1 MGEKHNLSE
10 RDIVTKFIIPAIEE
24 SGWNKQ
30 TQLREEVS
38 FTNGRIFVKGKKTKR
53 GEKKRADIILYY
65 KPNIPVA
72 VVEAKD
78 NKHSIGDGMQQALDY
93 AETLDIPVAIS
104 SNGDGFLIQ
113 YRKNC
118 GPLDS
123 NNNPIVIENA
133 DLNHFPTAEELWN
146 CYKKYNKI

>member
-1 MGEKHNLSE
+1 MFLWLQKKQLSE

-78 NKHSIGDGMQQALDY
+78 NKHSVGDGMQQALDY
-93 AETLDIPVAIS
+93 AETLDIPVAIVLTEM
-104 SNGDGFLIQ
+104 DF
-113 YRKNC
+113 
-118 GPLDS
+118 
-123 NNNPIVIENA
+123 
-133 DLNHFPTAEELWN
+133 
-146 CYKKYNKI
+146 

>member
-1 MGEKHNLSE
+1 MATKKELSE
-10 RDIVTKFIIPAIEE
+10 RDIITKFIIPAIEK
-24 SGWNKQ
+24 SKWNKQ

-78 NKHSIGDGMQQALDY
+78 NKHSVGDGMQQALDY

-113 YRKNC
+113 YRKN
-118 GPLDS
+118 
-123 NNNPIVIENA
+123 
-133 DLNHFPTAEELWN
+133 
-146 CYKKYNKI
+146 

>member
-78 NKHSIGDGMQQALDY
+78 NKHSVGDGMQQALDY

-118 GPLDS
+118 GLLDS
-123 NNNPIVIENA
+123 NNNPIIIENA
-133 DLNHFPTAEELWN
+133 DLNTDGGIFE
-146 CYKKYNKI
+146 KV

>member
-78 NKHSIGDGMQQALDY
+78 NKHSVGDGMQQALDY

-104 SNGDGFLIQ
+104 SNGDGFLIK

-133 DLNHFPTAEELWN
+133 DLIFPGQEIIVPV
-146 CYKKYNKI
+146 K